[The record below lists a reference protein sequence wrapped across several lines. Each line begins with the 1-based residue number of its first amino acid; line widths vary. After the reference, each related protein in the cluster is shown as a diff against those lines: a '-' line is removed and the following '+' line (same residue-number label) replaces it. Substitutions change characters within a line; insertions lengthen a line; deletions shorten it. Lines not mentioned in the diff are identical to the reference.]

1 MLEGKSAVV
10 TGSTS
15 GIGLAIARSLA
26 QQGCDVVLN
35 GFGEAGSI
43 ETLRSGIS
51 REYGVRIAYSSA
63 NMSKPDEISE
73 MVALA
78 EREFGTLDILIN
90 NAGIQHTAPVHQFA
104 LEMWNNILQ
113 VNLSAAF
120 LAIRAAIKGMLQRN
134 WGRIISIA
142 STHGL
147 VASVDKVRLCRRKAR
162 RSWANEGRCLE
173 TARTGITCNAV
184 CPGWVLTPLVETQIN
199 DLAKRKSISVESA
212 RARLLG
218 SKQPSMEFV
227 APEQIGSAV
236 IFLCSDA
243 AAQIRGIALPV
254 DGGWTAQ

>member
-1 MLEGKSAVV
+1 
-10 TGSTS
+10 
-15 GIGLAIARSLA
+15 
-26 QQGCDVVLN
+26 
-35 GFGEAGSI
+35 
-43 ETLRSGIS
+43 
-51 REYGVRIAYSSA
+51 
-63 NMSKPDEISE
+63 MSKPDEISE
-73 MVALA
+73 MVDLA

-104 LEMWNNILQ
+104 VEMWNNILQ

-120 LAIRAAIKGMLQRN
+120 LAIRAALKGMLQRN

-147 VASVDKVRLCRRKAR
+147 VASVDKCAYVAAKHGVLGLTKVVA
-162 RSWANEGRCLE
+162 LE

-184 CPGWVLTPLVETQIN
+184 CPGWVLTPLVETQID